1 MICSGL
7 RLPVHHQF
15 LNRKQCQSAP
25 FSVFHIFLTFEIL
38 YYLARRQPVEPW
50 SSSSSVKYLEGDAWL
65 RALEQQLR
73 LFKCTGLSIAHR
85 LPVGIDV
92 YIHFR
97 LFSPLN
103 RRNTFWKNI
112 QSLKHA
118 SFYLYFLLWD
128 FIFVFFLYRTQ
139 ISKTG
144 EGGGTK
150 GLNIIQA
157 LHAFFFVWLNGENE
171 NSNARIIWKCC
182 AVVLVKGQ
190 AWISGLLWVL
200 SCFLPFSLATR

>member
-103 RRNTFWKNI
+103 RRNTWKNI

-118 SFYLYFLLWD
+118 SFYLYFSFMRLYICIL
-128 FIFVFFLYRTQ
+128 FVSHTDKQNR
-139 ISKTG
+139 G
-144 EGGGTK
+144 RGGGTK

-157 LHAFFFVWLNGENE
+157 LHAFFFCLTQW
-171 NSNARIIWKCC
+171 WKWKFKC
-182 AVVLVKGQ
+182 
-190 AWISGLLWVL
+190 
-200 SCFLPFSLATR
+200 

>member
-85 LPVGIDV
+85 LHVGIDV

-118 SFYLYFLLWD
+118 SFYLYFSFMRLYICIL
-128 FIFVFFLYRTQ
+128 FVSHTDKQNRGRGGDKRIKHYSSTTCIFFLFD
-139 ISKTG
+139 SMVKM
-144 EGGGTK
+144 K
-150 GLNIIQA
+150 IQM
-157 LHAFFFVWLNGENE
+157 LE
-171 NSNARIIWKCC
+171 
-182 AVVLVKGQ
+182 
-190 AWISGLLWVL
+190 
-200 SCFLPFSLATR
+200 

>member
-1 MICSGL
+1 MCTISFSTGNNV
-7 RLPVHHQF
+7 RAHRF
-15 LNRKQCQSAP
+15 QC
-25 FSVFHIFLTFEIL
+25 FIFLL

-118 SFYLYFLLWD
+118 SFYLHFLLRD
-128 FIFVFFLYRTQ
+128 FIFVFFSYRTQ
-139 ISKTG
+139 LSKTE
-144 EGGGTK
+144 EGGGTT
-150 GLNIIQA
+150 GLNIIEA
-157 LHAFFFVWLNGENE
+157 LHAFFCLTQW
-171 NSNARIIWKCC
+171 WKW
-182 AVVLVKGQ
+182 K
-190 AWISGLLWVL
+190 
-200 SCFLPFSLATR
+200 FNK